1 MPVSWPSPH
10 SGVSP
15 YRPTA
20 YTSFSSV
27 CICVNVVSAETFPR
41 YPPSPAQY
49 AQGQARRNGS
59 HAYSATCPSSQL
71 TSKTRRSGRIRQ
83 PLGRWNTSAT
93 SLMIRTMATMEDFE
107 RIEMRVGRIVAVEDF
122 PAARNPS
129 YKLTID
135 FGPFGTRRSS
145 VAVRPW
151 YAKDQLE
158 GRLVV
163 CVTNFPPRRIA
174 TFDSEV
180 LTLGAIDAAKRVTL
194 LEPDAECEL
203 GSRIG

>member
-1 MPVSWPSPH
+1 
-10 SGVSP
+10 
-15 YRPTA
+15 
-20 YTSFSSV
+20 
-27 CICVNVVSAETFPR
+27 
-41 YPPSPAQY
+41 
-49 AQGQARRNGS
+49 
-59 HAYSATCPSSQL
+59 
-71 TSKTRRSGRIRQ
+71 
-83 PLGRWNTSAT
+83 
-93 SLMIRTMATMEDFE
+93 MATMDDFE
-107 RIEMRVGRIVAVEDF
+107 TIEMRVGRIVEVEDF

-135 FGPFGTRRSS
+135 LGPFGIRRSAA
-145 VAVRPW
+145 AVRPW
-151 YAKDQLE
+151 YTKEQLE

-180 LTLGAIDAAKRVTL
+180 LTLGAVDAAKRVTL